1 MRTTL
6 LLAAMTCVAS
16 MGAQAAVEVFSTPLG
31 TFDPYYSER
40 DEVLPGFDASLG
52 TLNSITVSTRAFLS
66 ETVQVQAATGA
77 AFPGTG
83 SFEAIYNAQVIPTP
97 AADRSV
103 LTQSVSTAIAAD
115 GTGLVTAG
123 FTDSFTVP
131 VADYSA
137 SGPLTV
143 RYDIFAQPQGGL
155 SFLFDGSSRTT
166 ASGTVTVSYDYA
178 GVAVPEPASLSLLV
192 MALLA
197 MALLLVRP
205 RRMRRIQRRPGGD
218 ARHERRTP
226 RHGDAA

>member
-1 MRTTL
+1 MNTRAVL
-6 LLAAMTCVAS
+6 LMAAVACAAS
-16 MGAQAAVEVFSTPLG
+16 TGARAAVETFSASLG

-40 DEVLPGFDASLG
+40 DQVLPGFDATLG

-66 ETVQVQAATGA
+66 EAVQVQGTAL
-77 AFPGTG
+77 PGTG
-83 SFEAIYNAQVIPTP
+83 TFNVIYNAQVIPSP
-97 AADRSV
+97 VADRSV
-103 LTQSVSTAIAAD
+103 LTQPVSTTIAAD
-115 GTGLVTAG
+115 GTGLVTAS

-178 GVAVPEPASLSLLV
+178 GIAVPEPTSLV
-192 MALLA
+192 LLA
-197 MALLLVRP
+197 GALLLVRH
-205 RRMRRIQRRPGGD
+205 RRV
-218 ARHERRTP
+218 RTA
-226 RHGDAA
+226 G

>member
-1 MRTTL
+1 MRAAV
-6 LLAAMTCVAS
+6 LAAIMACGVSAE
-16 MGAQAAVEVFSTPLG
+16 ARAAVETFSASLG

-40 DEVLPGFDASLG
+40 DQVLPGFDATLG

-66 ETVQVQAATGA
+66 EAVQVQAAAGA

-83 SFEAIYNAQVIPTP
+83 SFKAIYNAQVIPTP

-137 SGPLTV
+137 TGPLTI

-155 SFLFDGSSRTT
+155 SFLFDDSSRTT
-166 ASGTVTVSYDYA
+166 ASGTVTVSYNYA
-178 GVAVPEPASLSLLV
+178 GTAGTAVPEPASW
-192 MALLA
+192 ALLGV
-197 MALLLVRP
+197 ALVLMRHI
-205 RRMRRIQRRPGGD
+205 RRSYGRATGS
-218 ARHERRTP
+218 A
-226 RHGDAA
+226 